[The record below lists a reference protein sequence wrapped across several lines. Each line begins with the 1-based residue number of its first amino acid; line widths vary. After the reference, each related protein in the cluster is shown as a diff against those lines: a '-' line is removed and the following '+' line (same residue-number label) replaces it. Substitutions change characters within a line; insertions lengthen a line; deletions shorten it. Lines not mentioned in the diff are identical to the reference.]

1 MQRKIID
8 FSKIP
13 SFVKILLD
21 ELRSFKSE
29 ESEWCSTVQSTIIK
43 LEEEYDIVVGQRH
56 GSARSK
62 SARISTLQ
70 VYREHVAI
78 PYLDSLIENINQ

>member
-8 FSKIP
+8 FSKMP
-13 SFVKILLD
+13 SFVNILLD
-21 ELRSFKSE
+21 ELKSLNSE

-43 LEEEYDIVVGQRH
+43 LEEEYDIVVSAQSH

-62 SARISTLQ
+62 SARISTQ
-70 VYREHVAI
+70 
-78 PYLDSLIENINQ
+78 